1 MVTEVQTLDES
12 VAKIRDVAFGRVATM
27 QLRILAV
34 NKNPCSILKPHL
46 LSIVRPRAES
56 MTGVKIARCTSGK
69 RKSKVLE
76 MCLCNVLQYAAK
88 FRSTS
93 MDLSWDGTS
102 SFPESNNFHA
112 HWWSLEGYEGDWW
125 MILDRSYGLERSMVH
140 TFEGRTQLKAL
151 AASILIFSRYGR
163 RPSVYCKRHAGYC
176 AGGIFFC

>member
-112 HWWSLEGYEGDWW
+112 H
-125 MILDRSYGLERSMVH
+125 
-140 TFEGRTQLKAL
+140 
-151 AASILIFSRYGR
+151 
-163 RPSVYCKRHAGYC
+163 
-176 AGGIFFC
+176 

>member
-12 VAKIRDVAFGRVATM
+12 VAKIRDVAFGRVANM
-27 QLRILAV
+27 QLRFLAV

-76 MCLCNVLQYAAK
+76 MCLCN
-88 FRSTS
+88 RSTS

-112 HWWSLEGYEGDWW
+112 H
-125 MILDRSYGLERSMVH
+125 
-140 TFEGRTQLKAL
+140 
-151 AASILIFSRYGR
+151 
-163 RPSVYCKRHAGYC
+163 
-176 AGGIFFC
+176 